1 MVRSRSVRVPPQT
14 SIAPL
19 VRLEEPTAQWDGCP
33 WDHSDTPLH
42 TSTVIESTS
51 VESFELTVRRLKA
64 LADPTRLRVVHV
76 LAGGKRCV
84 CNLRDHVDVAPNVL
98 SHHLRILREAG
109 LVHAERRGR
118 WIDYELDDAALDAVA
133 AAVPASAS
141 VSAHATAARAST
153 AREAATSTCAC
164 GAGGPASPSRP

>member
-1 MVRSRSVRVPPQT
+1 MPLGRSDAPPN
-14 SIAPL
+14 
-19 VRLEEPTAQWDGCP
+19 
-33 WDHSDTPLH
+33 
-42 TSTVIESTS
+42 TSTVIESTT

-84 CNLRDHVDVAPNVL
+84 CDLRDHVDVAPNVL
-98 SHHLRILREAG
+98 SHHLKILREAG
-109 LVHAERRGR
+109 LVRAERRGR
-118 WIDYELDDAALDAVA
+118 WIDYELDDAALQAVA

-153 AREAATSTCAC
+153 AREASTSTCAC
-164 GAGGPASPSRP
+164 GSAGPAFPSRP